1 MNASL
6 EGIGF
11 QKALPALIFLT
22 AMFLLNFMTRTVLSP
37 LLSELE
43 ADLAISHAQAGRLF
57 LFLALGV
64 SLGSFAN
71 GLVSKRISHRATVS
85 ASAFFAGL
93 MLMAASR
100 ALSYPLFAAGLFLL
114 GLFSGLYF
122 PSALAAITSYVRKP
136 DWGKAIG
143 VHDSAASLSFILI
156 PLFAELILLAGSWRD
171 TLLTL
176 GAIQA
181 ATAVVFSRWGFGRE
195 SFGDSPRP
203 VVLAAIIPTRQFWLL
218 SFFFGIA
225 AGASIGSFSMLPLYL
240 ITEHGYARETAN
252 TLLSTARISGLFM
265 TLAAG
270 YATDRLGAKTTLL
283 IYFTSCAA
291 LTALYGLTSGPLL
304 LATIFLQSAVA
315 TCFFAPGFTLL
326 SRAFAGPSQN
336 VATSVIAL
344 FATFIG
350 QGLVPAMLGA
360 AGSAGHFG
368 AGFLILG
375 GLLFVCLAL
384 LRWLP
389 G

>member
-1 MNASL
+1 MNGTL
-6 EGIGF
+6 EGVGF
-11 QKALPALIFLT
+11 RKALPALIFLT
-22 AMFLLNFMTRTVLSP
+22 GMFLLNFMTRTVLSP

-71 GLVSKRISHRATVS
+71 GLVSKRISHRATVF
-85 ASAFFAGL
+85 ASAFFSGL
-93 MLMAASR
+93 TLMAASR
-100 ALSYPLFAAGLFLL
+100 SASYPLFAAGLFVL
-114 GLFSGLYF
+114 GAFSGLYF
-122 PSALAAITSYVRKP
+122 PSGLAAITAYVRQP

-156 PLFAELILLAGSWRD
+156 PLFAELIFLIGTWRH
-171 TLLTL
+171 TLLVL
-176 GAIQA
+176 GAVQTA
-181 ATAVVFSRWGFGRE
+181 VAVVFLHRGLGRE

-203 VVLAAIIPTRQFWLL
+203 VLLAAIVRTRNFWLL

-252 TLLSTARISGLFM
+252 TLISAARISGLFM

-270 YATDRLGAKTTLL
+270 YATDRIGVKATLL
-283 IYFTSCAA
+283 LYFTTCAV
-291 LTALYGLTSGPLL
+291 LTAMYGLASGPLL

-315 TCFFAPGFTLL
+315 TCFFAPGFTAL

-336 VATSVIAL
+336 VATSVIGLGA
-344 FATFIG
+344 AVIG
-350 QGLVPAMLGA
+350 QGMVPAMLGA

-375 GLLFVCLAL
+375 GLLLVCLSL

>member
-6 EGIGF
+6 EGVGF

-156 PLFAELILLAGSWRD
+156 PLFAELILLAGNWRD
-171 TLLTL
+171 TLLAFFERARPTL
-176 GAIQA
+176 VGMEACPGSQ
-181 ATAVVFSRWGFGRE
+181 R
-195 SFGDSPRP
+195 
-203 VVLAAIIPTRQFWLL
+203 LAR
-218 SFFFGIA
+218 
-225 AGASIGSFSMLPLYL
+225 
-240 ITEHGYARETAN
+240 
-252 TLLSTARISGLFM
+252 
-265 TLAAG
+265 
-270 YATDRLGAKTTLL
+270 K
-283 IYFTSCAA
+283 
-291 LTALYGLTSGPLL
+291 L
-304 LATIFLQSAVA
+304 LAMGHRVRIVPAQFVKPYVKSQKNDTVDAEAIAEAV
-315 TCFFAPGFTLL
+315 TRPTMRFTQVRFAYPARPKPPGAP
-326 SRAFAGPSQN
+326 SRA
-336 VATSVIAL
+336 
-344 FATFIG
+344 
-350 QGLVPAMLGA
+350 
-360 AGSAGHFG
+360 GSCTCC
-368 AGFLILG
+368 G
-375 GLLFVCLAL
+375 G
-384 LRWLP
+384 
-389 G
+389 